1 MYSNLDLKANK
12 LKNKTLTALQELLQY
27 IIDFYRLDVKVQ
39 DIEITF
45 NFNVMV
51 NELENSQIAMNSTG
65 LLSKETIL
73 SNHAWVED
81 PVAEMERIEQENIE
95 LNQQL
100 PDIEEGLNGEQQRQS
115 EDNKSE

>member
-73 SNHAWVED
+73 GNHSWVQD

-100 PDIEEGLNGEQQRQS
+100 PDIEEGLNGEQRRS
-115 EDNKSE
+115 EDK

>member
-1 MYSNLDLKANK
+1 
-12 LKNKTLTALQELLQY
+12 
-27 IIDFYRLDVKVQ
+27 
-39 DIEITF
+39 
-45 NFNVMV
+45 MV

-81 PVAEMERIEQENIE
+81 PVAEMENRTRKHRTQSTT
-95 LNQQL
+95 

-115 EDNKSE
+115 EDNQPE